1 MHYHMHGHKKI
12 GHHKEN
18 LSRAASRQK
27 YDGAK
32 IPLSECSQ
40 DTHIAIQ
47 LKILRSRQMPSKR
60 NLQSWLPL
68 HVLLLWRRH
77 SG

>member
-12 GHHKEN
+12 DHHKEN

-27 YDGAK
+27 YDGTK
-32 IPLSECSQ
+32 IPLPECSQ

-47 LKILRSRQMPSKR
+47 LKILRGRQM
-60 NLQSWLPL
+60 Q
-68 HVLLLWRRH
+68 
-77 SG
+77 